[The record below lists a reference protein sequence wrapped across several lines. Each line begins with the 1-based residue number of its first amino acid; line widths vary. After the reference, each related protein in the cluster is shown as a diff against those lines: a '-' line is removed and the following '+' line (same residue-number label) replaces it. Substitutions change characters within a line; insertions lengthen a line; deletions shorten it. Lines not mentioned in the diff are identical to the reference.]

1 MVTAAAETTLHAQRN
16 AAALEQ
22 SGTRCVTVSPRSAA
36 QVANLFS
43 SARVVPA
50 RGHSLFS
57 SALDDV
63 LAADTG
69 SSRPNPCNP

>member
-1 MVTAAAETTLHAQRN
+1 MRYRV
-16 AAALEQ
+16 AAL
-22 SGTRCVTVSPRSAA
+22 SAA

-57 SALDDV
+57 PALDDV
-63 LAADTG
+63 PAADTG
-69 SSRPNPCNP
+69 IFAASVILKS